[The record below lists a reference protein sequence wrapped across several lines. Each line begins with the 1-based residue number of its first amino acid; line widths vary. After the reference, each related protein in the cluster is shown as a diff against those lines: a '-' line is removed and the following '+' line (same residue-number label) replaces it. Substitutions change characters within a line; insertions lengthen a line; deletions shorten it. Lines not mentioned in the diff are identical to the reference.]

1 MHGNIDRTAPSGRYD
16 ARRPASSCDSLGS
29 SPARAAAGSRAA
41 ARNRWRGLLP
51 VLLCLPLFLGFAAE
65 AQAQASC
72 SASDTAV
79 TAVASGAPATTLATE
94 CATLLDLLPTLRG
107 GTGEALNWANS
118 LSMADWEGITL
129 SGSRVTKVEVSRK
142 MFNGTISSS
151 IATLTELTNLLL
163 EANDITG
170 PIPDLSAL
178 TKLEWLQLNDN
189 ELTGTINVDHIPAS
203 LVSLALSSNNLSGP
217 FPDLSKFTS
226 LKLINLHQNN
236 LTGSVSTLSS
246 PSLANVTNLAI
257 NDNRLSGEVPDLSN
271 MTGLDTLFIS
281 GNDFTGDFPS
291 LASAAPLRRVYA
303 HRNRLSGSIP
313 DFSSYESLRDLALS
327 DNEFSGTINASH
339 LPEETLRDLY
349 LHRNKLT
356 GSLPSMNAFTKLR
369 YFYVHGNQLSGALP
383 TTWDALTSLQ
393 RLHLSHN
400 SFTGAIPSG
409 LDDLDALADLSLCST
424 NLDSSATLPTDLETR
439 RMAGNLTLFK
449 CIWVDD
455 AEAAEGSAIQFT
467 VDYNIF
473 PLKGSS
479 GEAALQ
485 LSYETEDITAT
496 DGSDYTGTSSGS
508 VTIPAITSTTAS
520 SSSATFSVQTTA
532 DSVAE
537 PDETFIVRLGD
548 LPNGLAGRSSAVGKI
563 QGTQATCSAQDD
575 NLSVSSVR
583 VLENGGMATYCVR
596 LPNAPSGGDTTVTIG
611 KTGRYPGAANASTT
625 TLTFTASNYMNP
637 QPVTVTSVDQSNL
650 HLNRTLSLTHSANG
664 GGYSNQGLGWVSV
677 TVDDAPELEAF
688 WHIKGN
694 ARIQRPHT
702 VTSTPGLTPWQ
713 NAAPG
718 YELAYVLRLS
728 NRPEPGGTVTVT
740 ATVPSDK
747 RNLVG
752 LSLTGPSVPLDGP
765 AYHNWATNL
774 PGTVDVEFKDRS
786 PGAGTGC
793 SNWLGLED
801 HEYIDSRGYRRTVSG
816 GGASESYDGTA
827 DTPWEC
833 WRMIYVVRKPASRN
847 IDDTCA
853 DITHTATGG
862 GVRKVTVDTVRA
874 HVRNP
879 SRNRRGSRGYNS
891 QCRNLTGNTLPP
903 QGSPAQAA
911 PAPTD
916 PVTNLQVTAVDD
928 ANASVSWDA
937 VEHATWYDVSWSAE
951 SSDSLN
957 ASAGS
962 LPGVTGTSTT
972 IRHDASEPM
981 TLTVTVTPEYVDEHG
996 DTQQL
1001 DALAGT
1007 ATLEVGPR
1015 PLDGGGG
1022 TDGGGDGG
1030 PIQAGEGEAPGAAF
1044 FALPVAHW
1052 RLDGDA
1058 LDWAGSSHGTVGG
1071 GAVFAT
1077 NEDGSGVGSQA
1088 LVLDGSDDHMDL
1100 ASHASNFPLGDA
1112 ARSVTGWFKAD
1123 AGNQRQTF
1131 LTYGPNVAGQ
1141 RFSIAADRTQAL
1153 VAVSGH
1159 AWGVNGLSLDDG
1171 WHHVAVTYAGG
1182 DSDSISIYL
1191 DGALQ
1196 SASTLVGAPQSVDTQ
1211 PGSPGS
1217 SPAAIG
1223 RNVSGDAHYAGS
1235 IDDVRI
1241 YDVALGAEQVLAM
1254 FNEHP
1259 QTPPSPPPVT
1269 TAVAATATPA
1279 LAENNLDG
1287 ASVEL
1292 SLDAGEFAA
1301 AVATSDVT
1309 ASGVTGV
1316 SVSSVALDSDT
1327 QATATLAFDG
1337 TDFDADAT
1345 LTLTVSATALAHS
1358 DTDLSVTLPV
1368 TAVDEPPPP
1377 PPPPPAVSIP
1387 APVAHW
1393 KFDGDA
1399 DDSAGSSNGA
1409 ARNGASFTTAAS
1421 VGSHAL
1427 SLDGSDDY
1435 VDLASN
1441 ASSFPLGNSARSI
1454 TGWFRADA
1462 GNQRQTF
1469 FTYGPNVEGKRLS
1482 IAADR
1487 TQAVVAVSGHAWGV
1501 NNLSLADGWHHIA
1514 VTFAGGQSDDFSI
1527 YLDGVKQ
1534 SASTLGGARQT
1545 VDTRSGTAAIGRNVS
1560 GNAHYGGDIDDVR
1573 VYGYALSAEQ
1583 VQAIAGRQETASV
1596 QYGALATAAMHGGLL
1611 PTTLALPRISDG
1623 ADGTGAGAFATDG
1636 FGASLATAS
1645 STGVHAPLVPGS
1657 SNPLREGLVRI
1668 VNPSAQAGEVRI
1680 VAIDDAGWRS
1690 APVTLAIAAGASA
1703 QFTSR
1708 DLEWGNAALGL
1719 SGSAGPGTGDWR
1731 LEIAS
1736 DLDVEVLPYV
1746 RTTDGTLSAMAD
1758 VAPVADNVH
1767 RVALFNP
1774 ANSPDAASRLRLT
1787 NRGAQALRA
1796 SITGIDDTGASPGG
1810 IVSVEI
1816 AADESVLLTAAELES
1831 GGSNLLGALGD
1842 GEGQWRLDIASDG
1855 DLAVMNLVE
1864 TADGGLSNLS
1874 SVTATTVPARKA
1886 HVVER
1891 FPSSSDVSNGLGVVR
1906 IVNSSESPALVRIE
1920 PHDSTGWGHA
1930 PLTLTLG
1937 AGEAAN
1943 LGAWDLELGNAAKG
1957 LSGNAGPGTGGA
1969 WRLEI
1974 SSDSDIEVLTY
1985 ARAPNGLL
1993 KVPPADTRARD
2004 NLR

>member
-1 MHGNIDRTAPSGRYD
+1 MPPYPAIPAAADFQAMTGIEGTLPAVRSSNCFNGRIVPNATAPTLNGAIGIRVKGDTDAESDETVIATLTLYGTGPSITLGTSVVTHTIRDDDTPTPEISVSLPISEGERRSDAGEKKVAESEGGVGIGFNLAASQPLPRALDVCVRVTESGGDRVASGSEGIQTVNMPSSVTNGSGTHTLTWTNTAVDDQDSSVTVEAVAPNTVGCSAANDSYTVSSSD
-16 ARRPASSCDSLGS
+16 ASDKLLIQDDENTTVELTASDPTMTEGD
-29 SPARAAAGSRAA
+29 
-41 ARNRWRGLLP
+41 
-51 VLLCLPLFLGFAAE
+51 
-65 AQAQASC
+65 
-72 SASDTAV
+72 ASDTAV
-79 TAVASGAPATTLATE
+79 LAVALSRRLYAGETIGVPIALASATGARLPGSVAVDAVANHDFTVGAAAGSGHSGVTLTNALTANPRVVFTGHDTNTVQTATVTLTPVASRDDPDAAHETITATLTSLGLLDTTVSGVAAHASNNA
-94 CATLLDLLPTLRG
+94 ATLLL
-107 GTGEALNWANS
+107 
-118 LSMADWEGITL
+118 
-129 SGSRVTKVEVSRK
+129 
-142 MFNGTISSS
+142 
-151 IATLTELTNLLL
+151 
-163 EANDITG
+163 
-170 PIPDLSAL
+170 
-178 TKLEWLQLNDN
+178 
-189 ELTGTINVDHIPAS
+189 VD
-203 LVSLALSSNNLSGP
+203 
-217 FPDLSKFTS
+217 D
-226 LKLINLHQNN
+226 
-236 LTGSVSTLSS
+236 
-246 PSLANVTNLAI
+246 
-257 NDNRLSGEVPDLSN
+257 E
-271 MTGLDTLFIS
+271 
-281 GNDFTGDFPS
+281 
-291 LASAAPLRRVYA
+291 APLV
-303 HRNRLSGSIP
+303 
-313 DFSSYESLRDLALS
+313 
-327 DNEFSGTINASH
+327 
-339 LPEETLRDLY
+339 
-349 LHRNKLT
+349 
-356 GSLPSMNAFTKLR
+356 
-369 YFYVHGNQLSGALP
+369 
-383 TTWDALTSLQ
+383 
-393 RLHLSHN
+393 
-400 SFTGAIPSG
+400 
-409 LDDLDALADLSLCST
+409 
-424 NLDSSATLPTDLETR
+424 
-439 RMAGNLTLFK
+439 
-449 CIWVDD
+449 
-455 AEAAEGSAIQFT
+455 
-467 VDYNIF
+467 
-473 PLKGSS
+473 
-479 GEAALQ
+479 
-485 LSYETEDITAT
+485 
-496 DGSDYTGTSSGS
+496 
-508 VTIPAITSTTAS
+508 
-520 SSSATFSVQTTA
+520 
-532 DSVAE
+532 
-537 PDETFIVRLGD
+537 
-548 LPNGLAGRSSAVGKI
+548 
-563 QGTQATCSAQDD
+563 TCSAQNTVFSKT
-575 NLSVSSVR
+575 NLR
-583 VLENGGMATYCVR
+583 ILENGETTYCVR
-596 LPNAPSGGDTTVTIG
+596 LPNAPSGGHTTVTIG
-611 KTGRYPGAANASTT
+611 RIGGGATASPAS
-625 TLTFTASNYMNP
+625 LTFTASNYQTP
-637 QPVTVTSVDQSNL
+637 QQVTVTGADEPGSHQ
-650 HLNRTLSLTHSANG
+650 NRTMHFTHTATD
-664 GGYSNQGLGWVSV
+664 GGYSSQNLGRVNV
-677 TVDDAPELEAF
+677 QVDDAPELEAF
-688 WHIKGN
+688 WHIQGN
-694 ARIQRPHT
+694 ARIQRPQT

-740 ATVPSDK
+740 ATVPSDR

-801 HEYIDSRGYRRTVSG
+801 HEYIDSGGYRRTVSG
-816 GGASESYDGTA
+816 GGPSESYDGTA

-891 QCRNLTGNTLPP
+891 QCRNLTDNTLPP

-916 PVTNLQVTAVDD
+916 PVTNVQVTAVDD
-928 ANASVSWDA
+928 ASASVTWDA

-1058 LDWAGSSHGTVGG
+1058 LDWAGSSHGTIGG

-1077 NEDGSGVGSQA
+1077 NEDGSGVGSHA

-1112 ARSVTGWFKAD
+1112 ARTVTGWFRAD

-1241 YDVALGAEQVLAM
+1241 YDVALGAEQVLAL

-1269 TAVAATATPA
+1269 TAVAASASPA
-1279 LAENNLDG
+1279 LAESNLDG

-1301 AVATSDVT
+1301 TVATSDVT

-1316 SVSSVALDSDT
+1316 SVSSLTRDSDT

-1345 LTLTVSATALAHS
+1345 LTLTVSAGALAHS
-1358 DTDLSVTLPV
+1358 DTDLSATLPV
-1368 TAVDEPPPP
+1368 SAVDEPPPP

-1399 DDSAGSSNGA
+1399 DDSAGSSHGA
-1409 ARNGASFTTAAS
+1409 VRNGASFTTAAS

-1441 ASSFPLGNSARSI
+1441 ASSFPRGNSARSV

-1545 VDTRSGTAAIGRNVS
+1545 VDTRSGTAAIGRNVG

-1573 VYGYALSAEQ
+1573 VYGYALSAQQ
-1583 VQAIAGRQETASV
+1583 VRAIAGRQETASA
-1596 QYGALATAAMHGGLL
+1596 QDSAQATAAMHGGLL
-1611 PTTLALPRISDG
+1611 PTTLALLRASG
-1623 ADGTGAGAFATDG
+1623 GGSDG
-1636 FGASLATAS
+1636 FGAGGAGPGNGTEPAHVLESVGAPQRDEPHNRSVLPTDPRTPSLATTAS
-1645 STGVHAPLVPGS
+1645 ATIATARTHAPLLPGS

-1680 VAIDDAGWRS
+1680 VAVDDAGWRGE
-1690 APVTLAIAAGASA
+1690 PVTLGIGAGESA

-1708 DLEWGNAALGL
+1708 DLERGNAALGL
-1719 SGSAGPGTGDWR
+1719 SGSTGPGTGDWR
-1731 LEIAS
+1731 LEVS
-1736 DLDVEVLPYV
+1736 GGLDIEVLPYA
-1746 RTTDGTLSAMAD
+1746 RTADGALSDMREV
-1758 VAPVADNVH
+1758 VAAEDNVH

-1774 ANSPDAASRLRLT
+1774 ADSPDAASKLRLT

-1796 SITGIDDTGASPGG
+1796 TIAGIDDTGASPGG
-1810 IVSVEI
+1810 VVSVEI
-1816 AADESVLLTAAELES
+1816 AADESVLLTAAELEA
-1831 GGSNLLGALGD
+1831 GGAGFLGALGD

-1855 DLAVMNLVE
+1855 DLAVMNLIE
-1864 TADGGLSNLS
+1864 TSDGHLANLSNA
-1874 SVTATTVPARKA
+1874 TATAVPARNA
-1886 HVVER
+1886 HIVDR
-1891 FPSSSDVSNGLGVVR
+1891 FPSSSDTSNEQGVVR
-1906 IVNSSESPALVRIE
+1906 IINRTESQASIRIE
-1920 PHDSTGWGHA
+1920 PHDSTGWRYP

-1937 AGEAAN
+1937 GGEAAN
-1943 LGAWDLELGNAAKG
+1943 LGKWDIELGNASSG
-1957 LSGNAGPGTGGA
+1957 LAGNAGPGTGGA
-1969 WRLEI
+1969 GHLEI
-1974 SSDSDIEVLTY
+1974 SSDNDIEVLVYVRT
-1985 ARAPNGLL
+1985 PNGLL
-1993 KVPPADTRARD
+1993 RPLPGDRTAQDKTR
-2004 NLR
+2004 

>member
-1 MHGNIDRTAPSGRYD
+1 MPPYPAIPAAADFQAMTGIEGTLPAVRSSNCFNGRIVPNATAPTLNGAIGIRVKGDTDAESDETVIATLTLYGTGPSITLGTSVVTHTIRDDDTPTPEISVSLPISEGERRSDAGEKKVAESEGGVGIGFNLAASQPLPRALDVCVRVTESGGDRVASGSEGIQTVNMPSSVTNGSGTHTLTWTNTAVDDQDSSVTVEAVAPNTVGCSAANDSYTVSSSD
-16 ARRPASSCDSLGS
+16 ASDKLLIQDDENTTVELTASDPTMTEGD
-29 SPARAAAGSRAA
+29 
-41 ARNRWRGLLP
+41 
-51 VLLCLPLFLGFAAE
+51 
-65 AQAQASC
+65 
-72 SASDTAV
+72 ASDTAV
-79 TAVASGAPATTLATE
+79 LAVALSRRLYAGETIGVPIALASATGARLPGSVAVDAVANHDFTVGAAAGSGHSGVTLTNALTANPRVVFTGHDTNTVQTATVTLTPVASRDDPDAAHET
-94 CATLLDLLPTLRG
+94 
-107 GTGEALNWANS
+107 
-118 LSMADWEGITL
+118 IT
-129 SGSRVTKVEVSRK
+129 
-142 MFNGTISSS
+142 
-151 IATLTELTNLLL
+151 ATLTSLGLL
-163 EANDITG
+163 DT
-170 PIPDLSAL
+170 
-178 TKLEWLQLNDN
+178 T
-189 ELTGTINVDHIPAS
+189 
-203 LVSLALSSNNLSGP
+203 VSGVAAHASNN
-217 FPDLSKFTS
+217 
-226 LKLINLHQNN
+226 
-236 LTGSVSTLSS
+236 
-246 PSLANVTNLAI
+246 A
-257 NDNRLSGEVPDLSN
+257 
-271 MTGLDTLFIS
+271 
-281 GNDFTGDFPS
+281 
-291 LASAAPLRRVYA
+291 
-303 HRNRLSGSIP
+303 
-313 DFSSYESLRDLALS
+313 
-327 DNEFSGTINASH
+327 
-339 LPEETLRDLY
+339 
-349 LHRNKLT
+349 
-356 GSLPSMNAFTKLR
+356 
-369 YFYVHGNQLSGALP
+369 
-383 TTWDALTSLQ
+383 
-393 RLHLSHN
+393 
-400 SFTGAIPSG
+400 
-409 LDDLDALADLSLCST
+409 
-424 NLDSSATLPTDLETR
+424 ATLTLE
-439 RMAGNLTLFK
+439 
-449 CIWVDD
+449 DD
-455 AEAAEGSAIQFT
+455 EAPPPACPAQNT
-467 VDYNIF
+467 NI
-473 PLKGSS
+473 S
-479 GEAALQ
+479 
-485 LSYETEDITAT
+485 
-496 DGSDYTGTSSGS
+496 
-508 VTIPAITSTTAS
+508 
-520 SSSATFSVQTTA
+520 
-532 DSVAE
+532 
-537 PDETFIVRLGD
+537 
-548 LPNGLAGRSSAVGKI
+548 RSI
-563 QGTQATCSAQDD
+563 
-575 NLSVSSVR
+575 R
-583 VLENGGMATYCVR
+583 VIENGGMATYCVR
-596 LPNAPSGGDTTVTIG
+596 LPNAPSGGNTTVTIG
-611 KTGRYPGAANASTT
+611 TAGSYPGAATASPTA
-625 TLTFTASNYMNP
+625 LTFTASNYQTP
-637 QPVTVTSVDQSNL
+637 QQVTVTGVDQPNL
-650 HLNRTLSLTHSANG
+650 HLNRPLWLTHTANG
-664 GGYSNQGLGWVSV
+664 GGYSNQGLGRASV
-677 TVDDAPELEAF
+677 EVGDAPELEA
-688 WHIKGN
+688 WDTAVWEYTVLDKGDLDN
-694 ARIQRPHT
+694 PDPSKRRPRTIRVDRDAVQHPNT
-702 VTSTPGLTPWQ
+702 VKATRGFRYFQ
-713 NAAPG
+713 QDFAPMTRLF
-718 YELAYVLRLS
+718 YKLRLS
-728 NRPEPGGTVTVT
+728 NRPAKGETVTVT
-740 ATVPSDK
+740 ATSSDFAK
-747 RNLVG
+747 FG
-752 LSLTGPSVPLDGP
+752 LSRTRFGTPQASLTVTFD
-765 AYHNWATNL
+765 ATHADDNA
-774 PGTVDVEFKDRS
+774 DRVCYQGS
-786 PGAGTGC
+786 
-793 SNWLGLED
+793 
-801 HEYIDSRGYRRTVSG
+801 SRF
-816 GGASESYDGTA
+816 AH
-827 DTPWEC
+827 DTPSTTSWQC
-833 WRMIYVVRKPASRN
+833 YHRIWVINRQSRN
-847 IDDTCA
+847 DPAAEKGCA
-853 DITHTATGG
+853 DITHMASGG
-862 GVRKVTVDTVRA
+862 GLRSADIGTIRA
-874 HVRNP
+874 HAVGGAQVTDNAP
-879 SRNRRGSRGYNS
+879 GRGCALITEELR
-891 QCRNLTGNTLPP
+891 TGR
-903 QGSPAQAA
+903 SAPAEAA

-1058 LDWAGSSHGTVGG
+1058 LDWAGSSHGTIGG
-1071 GAVFAT
+1071 GAAFAA
-1077 NEDGSGVGSQA
+1077 NDEGEGEGVGSHA

-1100 ASHASNFPLGDA
+1100 ASHVSNFPLGDA
-1112 ARSVTGWFKAD
+1112 ARTVTGWFKAD

-1131 LTYGPNVAGQ
+1131 FTYGPNVAGQ

-1153 VAVSGH
+1153 VGVSGH
-1159 AWGVNGLSLDDG
+1159 AWGANGLDLSDG
-1171 WHHVAVTYAGG
+1171 WHHVAVAYAGG

-1196 SASTLVGAPQSVDTQ
+1196 QASTLVGAPQPVDTQ

-1279 LAENNLDG
+1279 LAEGNLDG

-1301 AVATSDVT
+1301 TVATSDVT

-1358 DTDLSVTLPV
+1358 DTDLSATLPV

-1545 VDTRSGTAAIGRNVS
+1545 VDTRSGTAAIGRNVG

-1583 VQAIAGRQETASV
+1583 VRAIAGRQETASA
-1596 QYGALATAAMHGGLL
+1596 QDSAQATAAMPGGLVL
-1611 PTTLALPRISDG
+1611 APLALLRASDG

-1636 FGASLATAS
+1636 FGASLTTAS

-1668 VNPSAQAGEVRI
+1668 VNPSAQAGEVQI
-1680 VAIDDAGWRS
+1680 VAIDDAGRRS
-1690 APVTLAIAAGASA
+1690 MPVTLGIGAGASA

-1719 SGSAGPGTGDWR
+1719 SGSTGPGTGDWR
-1731 LEIAS
+1731 LEVSS

-1774 ANSPDAASRLRLT
+1774 ADSPEAASRLRLT

-1796 SITGIDDTGASPGG
+1796 TIAGIDDTGASPGG

-1816 AADESVLLTAAELES
+1816 AADKSVLLTAAELES
-1831 GGSNLLGALGD
+1831 GGAGLLGALGD

-1864 TADGGLSNLS
+1864 TPDGRLTNLSNA
-1874 SVTATTVPARKA
+1874 TATTVPARKA
-1886 HVVER
+1886 HVVDR
-1891 FPSSSDVSNGLGVVR
+1891 FPSSSDLSNEQGVVR
-1906 IVNSSESPALVRIE
+1906 IVNSTESQASIRIE
-1920 PHDSTGWGHA
+1920 PHDSTGWRHT

-1937 AGEAAN
+1937 ANEAAN

-1957 LSGNAGPGTGGA
+1957 LSGNAGPGAGGA

-1974 SSDSDIEVLTY
+1974 AGDSDIEVLVY
-1985 ARAPNGLL
+1985 VRAPDGLL
-1993 KVPPADTRARD
+1993 KVPPADTRAED
-2004 NLR
+2004 KLR